1 MQNLNWTELATC
13 LNGSH
18 VEWLELTSPQ
28 GSKLSLRRGEMHP
41 AVAPKTVAAAPAV
54 VTAVTSSVGIFLDYH
69 PLRTTP
75 FVQPGQ
81 AVANGECIGLL
92 QVGALLQP
100 VTAPC
105 SGVAGAYTVVS
116 GHAVGY
122 GTPVLSIHPI

>member
-1 MQNLNWTELATC
+1 MQNLDLAKLATW
-13 LNGSH
+13 LNGSN

-28 GSKLSLRRGEMHP
+28 GSKLCLRRGEMQ
-41 AVAPKTVAAAPAV
+41 AVAAPETCAAAPAV
-54 VTAVTSSVGIFLDYH
+54 VTAVTSSVGIFLDHH

-81 AVANGECIGLL
+81 AVAHGECIGLL
-92 QVGALLQP
+92 QVGALLQS

-116 GHAVGY
+116 GHTVGY
-122 GTPVLSIHPI
+122 GTPVLPIHPV